1 MEIETR
7 FIVRVR
13 GVEFHEGSRENAFYR
28 AVSEG
33 RAGIAIEVKRY
44 IFGEPV
50 RDDVTATVY
59 AGDSVYAG
67 DRIVLRAQSGSESLS
82 QEFNSLLAALRVADG
97 WCRCE

>member
-13 GVEFHEGSRENAFYR
+13 GVEFHESSRENAFYR

-33 RAGIAIEVKRY
+33 RAGIVIEVKRY
-44 IFGEPV
+44 IFGEPLK
-50 RDDVTATVY
+50 DDVTATVY
-59 AGDSVYAG
+59 AGDK
-67 DRIVLRAQSGSESLS
+67 IVLRAESVSESLNE
-82 QEFNSLLAALRVADG
+82 EFNSLLAALRVADG

>member
-13 GVEFHEGSRENAFYR
+13 GVEFHESSRENAFYR

-33 RAGIAIEVKRY
+33 RAGLVIEVKRY

-50 RDDVTATVY
+50 RDDVTAIVY
-59 AGDSVYAG
+59 AGDK
-67 DRIVLRAQSGSESLS
+67 IVLRAESGSESLS
-82 QEFNSLLAALRVADG
+82 QMFDSLLAALRVADG